1 MPKLERA
8 RGLYQNGSRWWV
20 RTVSAPN
27 TARSASLSTGT
38 DDLRT
43 ANRVAAMLES
53 LEENRLNWDL
63 LELLLDREIT
73 LLELYNAYSV
83 GALNAVREA
92 RQKRLDAEKTDPDVE
107 PWVGK
112 WYKEHLT
119 ARVVGGEIRQ
129 RSADEYLRQLRA
141 FVPDAEYFP
150 ASKFGEDYIKERLST
165 LVDPNRGTPLSPS
178 TRRRY
183 LASLQLFYRYARKRV
198 PLMVNPFE
206 ERDWF
211 PANGSPRST
220 YWDWDTTA
228 EVLDRMSGEPRVFM
242 HLVFGSGIELG
253 AGMSMRGRH
262 VPDSDRF
269 QDRTVVA
276 PGSKNE
282 HREDRTIFVTDWAWG
297 VLREHSRLV
306 LPTAP
311 LWSFNPSNRGREIR
325 EAFYE
330 AQVAAGVIEA
340 PPVNKKT
347 GKKLWAAVNPH
358 RIHDARHS
366 YCYIRMLGLDGER
379 RFSTKE
385 CSQQLGH
392 ADEQMV
398 MKVYNK
404 ANIAQRLRLIELAEA
419 RQAGRD
425 ESK

>member
-20 RTVSAPN
+20 RTVSAPQ
-27 TARSASLSTGT
+27 TSRSASLSTGT

-43 ANRVAAMLES
+43 ANRVAAMLDS
-53 LEENRLNWDL
+53 LQENRLNWDL
-63 LELLLDREIT
+63 LELLLDREVS

-83 GALNAVREA
+83 GALSSVREE
-92 RQKRLDAEKTDPDVE
+92 RQRKLDAEKTDPDVE

-119 ARVVGGEIRQ
+119 ARVVGGEIGQ

-150 ASKFGEDYIKERLST
+150 ASKFGEDFIKERLST
-165 LVDPNRGTPLSPS
+165 LVDPNRGTTLSPS

-183 LASLQLFYRYARKRV
+183 LAALQLFYRYARKRV
-198 PLMVNPFE
+198 PLTVNPFE

-220 YWDWDTTA
+220 YWDYDTA
-228 EVLDRMSGEPRVFM
+228 VDVLERMTGEPRLFM
-242 HLVFGSGIELG
+242 ELVFGSGIELG
-253 AGMSMRGRH
+253 AALAMKVGDVTRTGEDH
-262 VPDSDRF
+262 VVRA
-269 QDRTVVA
+269 R
-276 PGSKNE
+276 GSKNE
-282 HREDRTIFVTDWAWG
+282 HREDRLVFVTDRAYKQ
-297 VLREHSRLV
+297 LMLHIRNRL
-306 LPTAP
+306 PAAP
-311 LWSFNPSNRGREIR
+311 LWETLNPANRGREIR

-425 ESK
+425 EGK